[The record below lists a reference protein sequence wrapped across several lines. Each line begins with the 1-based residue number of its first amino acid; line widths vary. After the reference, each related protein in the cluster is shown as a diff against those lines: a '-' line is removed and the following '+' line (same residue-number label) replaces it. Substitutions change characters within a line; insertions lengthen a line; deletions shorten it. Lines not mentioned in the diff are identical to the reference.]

1 MLSYSEDAEEF
12 RSIPRL
18 IPVFPLPNVV
28 FFPKTYLPLHIF
40 EPRYSQMIADAAAE
54 GHGVGIVLL
63 KEGWERN
70 YHGNPA
76 IFGVGCVGRLVSIQR
91 LTDGRYNVVLYGFGR
106 CEIREQFYEKQYRQ
120 AKVVLTPCVKDMS
133 IDRKLRG
140 DLIGLLD
147 DYLHASDHGSVC
159 RWALESEVQDE
170 VLVNSLGTYLDFS
183 PLEKQLLLEA
193 ESLNQRACRLRDLL
207 HFKLYDRRG
216 VKGSG

>member
-1 MLSYSEDAEEF
+1 MLSYSEDAEGS

-70 YHGNPA
+70 YYGNPA
-76 IFGVGCVGRLVSIQR
+76 IFGVGCVGRLVSIRR
-91 LTDGRYNVVLYGFGR
+91 LVDGRYNVVLYGFGR
-106 CEIREQFYEKQYRQ
+106 CEIRQQFYEKQYRQ
-120 AKVVLTPCVKDMS
+120 AKVVLTPCVNDMS

-147 DYLHASDHGSVC
+147 DYLHADDHGSVC

-170 VLVNSLGTYLDFS
+170 VLVNSLATYLDFS

-193 ESLNQRACRLRDLL
+193 ESLTQRACRLRDLL

-216 VKGSG
+216 VKGLG